1 MKRRK
6 CRTCGEVK
14 VLSKINFHRDGTRSV
29 RDSNGQLRRRRAYR
43 SDCIPCH
50 LAKVRPNRARHNGSF
65 TPSRYK
71 VQLLEMGLCWSRVK
85 QEMRIAFGPNV
96 RIGVRPKLRRVM
108 VPWHLLT
115 TGEQEAAMDRA
126 RYL

>member
-1 MKRRK
+1 MRRRK

-14 VLSKINFHRDGTRSV
+14 VLSKINFHRDGTR
-29 RDSNGQLRRRRAYR
+29 LRR
-43 SDCIPCH
+43 DCKPCH
-50 LAKVRPNRARHNGSF
+50 LAKVRPNRARHNSSF
-65 TPSRYK
+65 TPARYK
-71 VQLLEMGLCWSRVK
+71 VRLLEMGLCWTRVK
-85 QEMRIAFGPNV
+85 QEMRVAFGPKV
-96 RIGVRPKLRRVM
+96 RIGVRPKLRRVL